1 MFANT
6 FIVASAAI
14 DFDAT
19 LGIEMGLFI
28 VLYAV
33 LYPLLIKPF
42 MKAMDE
48 RHQGLEGS
56 REDAEEFEA
65 RAERA
70 LNEYEKKIRD
80 ARREAAEIR
89 ESLRG
94 QGQEEFQ
101 DILDE
106 ARGEISAK
114 VEAERQN
121 VAAQRQEALKQ
132 LQTRADELANSIVG
146 KILPA

>member
-19 LGIEMGLFI
+19 LVIQMGLFLLLFM
-28 VLYAV
+28 VLK
-33 LYPLLIKPF
+33 PLLFTPF

-56 REDAEEFEA
+56 REDADEFEA

-70 LNEYEKKIRD
+70 LNEYEKKMRD
-80 ARREAAEIR
+80 ARREATEVR
-89 ESLRG
+89 ESLRT
-94 QGQEEFQ
+94 QGQAEYQ
-101 DILDE
+101 DLIGE
-106 ARGEISAK
+106 AREEISAK
-114 VEAERQN
+114 IETERQS
-121 VAAQRQEALKQ
+121 VAAQREEALTQ
-132 LQTRADELANSIVG
+132 LQGRADDLANTIVG
-146 KILPA
+146 KMLPA